1 MTETKTHSKRCLLSG
16 VCTLANTANCT
27 PLCASYIGM
36 HGISGV
42 GGRMGNANVPAE
54 YRGLTLATSPARE
67 AQAIGADSEGKAL
80 EYRAYNVIE
89 RYVATFPR
97 MFEEQRIKS
106 LYLYSA
112 EPGTGKTTTAAAI
125 LAEYLIVHYVGSLR
139 RGIQPSERPAYF
151 LDTNAWQTLY
161 NGFNRSNVPQAT
173 AEPIAAEYYAVE
185 ERAKTSAFAV
195 LDDIGVRSATEAFRA
210 DLHGIINYR
219 VANGL
224 PTVYT
229 SNVPMAAKPGGYD
242 ALADVFDRR
251 LADRVRDMTAEIEFS
266 GQSRR
271 GMR

>member
-1 MTETKTHSKRCLLSG
+1 
-16 VCTLANTANCT
+16 
-27 PLCASYIGM
+27 
-36 HGISGV
+36 
-42 GGRMGNANVPAE
+42 MGSANVPAE
-54 YRGLTLATSPARE
+54 YRMLTLATSPARE
-67 AQAIGADSEGKAL
+67 AQAIGPDNEGCARL
-80 EYRAYNVIE
+80 YRAYNVIE

-97 MFEEQRIKS
+97 MFAEGGEGQRIKS

-125 LAEYLIVHYVGSLR
+125 LAEFLIVHYVGSLR
-139 RGIQPSERPAYF
+139 RGLTPAERPAYF
-151 LDTNAWQTLY
+151 LDVNAWQTLY

-229 SNVPMAAKPGGYD
+229 SNVPMAE
-242 ALADVFDRR
+242 LSSVFDAR
-251 LADRVRDMTAEIEFS
+251 LADRIRDMTAEIEFS